1 MTLPFRHLLAA
12 LALLAGL
19 AAVPGSALAAQSY
32 DNCTGFIDSLPTTIS
47 TQGVWCLDKNLGTAI
62 TSGAAITIATNNVT
76 IDCNDFK
83 IGGLA
88 AGNESGAYG
97 IYAANVQNVTVRH
110 CNVRGFRNGIR
121 ILSGAGHLVED
132 NRLDNNLH
140 YGIQVVNGANSLVQ
154 RNRVYDTGGRPT
166 AAGATGIWAD
176 ADVIGNTVS
185 GVFGVYTNANAT
197 GIHVGTSAT
206 VRNNR
211 VRGLQPQGTGVGAGI
226 KLVDAGAMVDGNHV
240 VGGDATNIP
249 GAAIAGSASPA
260 SPDIACS
267 NNVVAGF
274 MNGFHACVDAG
285 GNTWL

>member
-1 MTLPFRHLLAA
+1 MLTARPQLAA
-12 LALLAGL
+12 AVAAGALYLAPG
-19 AAVPGSALAAQSY
+19 AAHAAQSY
-32 DNCTGFIDSLPTTIS
+32 DNCTGFIDSVPATIT
-47 TQGVWCLDKNLGTAI
+47 TQGTWCLRKDLGTAI
-62 TSGAAITIATNNVT
+62 TSGNAITIATNNVT

-154 RNRVYDTGGRPT
+154 RNRVHDTGGRPT
-166 AAGATGIWAD
+166 AAGATGIEAD

-185 GVFGVYTNANAT
+185 GVFGVYMNSSAT
-197 GIHVGTSAT
+197 GIRAGTAAT
-206 VRNNR
+206 VRDNR
-211 VRGLQPQGTGVGAGI
+211 VRGLEPQGSGVGAGI

-240 VGGDATNIP
+240 AGGDTTNVP
-249 GAAIAGSASPA
+249 GAAIGGSASPV

-267 NNVVAGF
+267 NNVVSGF